1 VVTVVL
7 AVVPTAEAGDTPM
20 NDKPVS
26 KRAEHAPTD
35 TTLAIAERTD
45 WRPPSRLIIFI
56 TDLPLSLGQLTHCI
70 NQHSDQILTRTKIEK
85 EEEAL

>member
-1 VVTVVL
+1 VAVGVTVEVMVTEVPTIWGDAGAALVTVVL

-20 NDKPVS
+20 NDKPVN

-45 WRPPSRLIIFI
+45 GRPPSRLIIFI
-56 TDLPLSLGQLTHCI
+56 TDLPLSLG
-70 NQHSDQILTRTKIEK
+70 
-85 EEEAL
+85 